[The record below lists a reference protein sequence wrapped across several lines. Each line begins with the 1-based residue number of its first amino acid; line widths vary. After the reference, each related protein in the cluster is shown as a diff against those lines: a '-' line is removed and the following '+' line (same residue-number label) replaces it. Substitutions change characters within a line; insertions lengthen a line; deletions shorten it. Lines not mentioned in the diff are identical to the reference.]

1 VRDLNEALE
10 ELYGFADFRGPQR
23 EIIARHLSGESA
35 LVLMATGDGK
45 SLCYQLPAFVGD
57 GLTIVVSPLIAL
69 MDDQVAALEA
79 RGLPATCIHSMLDKR
94 ARQARLDAVLRG
106 DVKLLYC
113 TPERFR
119 VGAGDENFLE
129 RIRGADVRRLAV
141 DEAHCLSQWGHD
153 FRPDYQRLGEVR
165 RALGDVPCL
174 ALTATATP
182 QVQED
187 IRATLDLQD
196 AQLFHTGIARDNLAL
211 SVHHALTDQD
221 KLDRLVQ
228 VLSRTGG
235 PAIVYCALIKD
246 LRMLET
252 ELQRRG
258 GLWPMV
264 YHGDLSAHE
273 RRTQQAKFQAR
284 DDALMLATNAFG
296 MGVDKADIRAIVH
309 WQLPRTLEA
318 YYQEVGRAGRDGEG
332 AYCELL
338 YREEDLVIQRNFT
351 EWANPTADFA
361 CDVVD
366 HMVALGDRLHAA
378 DVATL
383 RETFLTKNRHDG
395 RVDTVLRLL
404 RAAGCTTGEAGLDL
418 QLVRVPDAREVEA
431 WLPEDKRQSDLMGL
445 LKMVRYASEQECRK
459 RTIHAHFGFE
469 DDFADG
475 CGSCDVCL
483 DLGSWQD
490 QHMPTPAPIARGR
503 REEQVKGDDPTR
515 GVERGDWLDVQGVGL
530 CCVVRVHRHGDRV
543 RVDVERA
550 SDLKPRTVDLRRKR
564 WRRVER

>member
-1 VRDLNEALE
+1 MRDLNEALE

-23 EIIARHLSGESA
+23 EIIAHHLAGESA

-94 ARQARLDAVLRG
+94 ERQARLDAVLRG

-119 VGAGDENFLE
+119 VGDFLE
-129 RIRGADVRRLAV
+129 RIRGAGVRRLAV

-153 FRPDYQRLGEVR
+153 FRPDYQRLGDVR

-182 QVQED
+182 QVQDD
-187 IRATLDLQD
+187 IRATLGLQD
-196 AQLFHTGIARDNLAL
+196 ARLFHTGIARDNLAL

-221 KLDRLVQ
+221 KLDRLEQ
-228 VLSRTGG
+228 VLRRTGG

-252 ELQRRG
+252 ELQRRDF
-258 GLWPMV
+258 WPMV

-318 YYQEVGRAGRDGEG
+318 YYQEVGRAGRDAKGSF
-332 AYCELL
+332 CELL

-361 CDVVD
+361 CDVID
-366 HMVALGDRLHAA
+366 HMVSLGDRLHAA

-418 QLVRVPDAREVEA
+418 QLVRVPDTREVEA
-431 WLPEDKRQSDLMGL
+431 WLPEDKRQNDLMGL
-445 LKMVRYASEQECRK
+445 LKMVRYASEPECRK
-459 RTIHAHFGFE
+459 RTIHAHFGFD

-475 CGSCDVCL
+475 CGSCDVCV
-483 DLGSWQD
+483 DVAAWQE
-490 QHMPTPAPIARGR
+490 QQMPTSKPLTRGR
-503 REEQVKGDDPTR
+503 REEQVRDDDPTQ
-515 GVERGDWLDVQGVGL
+515 GLQRGDWLDVQGVGL

-550 SDLKPRTVDLRRKR
+550 SDLKPRSVDLRRKK

>member
-1 VRDLNEALE
+1 MRDLNEALE

-23 EIIARHLSGESA
+23 EIIAHHLSGESA

-94 ARQARLDAVLRG
+94 ERQARLDAVLRG

-119 VGAGDENFLE
+119 VGDFLE
-129 RIRGADVRRLAV
+129 RVRGAGVRRLAV

-182 QVQED
+182 QVQDD
-187 IRATLDLQD
+187 IRTTLGLQD
-196 AQLFHTGIARDNLAL
+196 ARLFHTGIARDNLAL

-221 KLDRLVQ
+221 KLDRLEQ
-228 VLSRTGG
+228 VLRRTGG

-252 ELQRRG
+252 ELQRRDF
-258 GLWPMV
+258 WPMV

-318 YYQEVGRAGRDGEG
+318 YYQEVGRAGRDAKGSF
-332 AYCELL
+332 CELL

-351 EWANPTADFA
+351 EWANPTRDFA
-361 CDVVD
+361 CDVID
-366 HMVALGDRLHAA
+366 HMVSLGDRLHAA

-431 WLPEDKRQSDLMGL
+431 WLPEDKRQNDLMGL
-445 LKMVRYASEQECRK
+445 LKMVRYASEPACRK
-459 RTIHAHFGFE
+459 RTIHAHFGFD
-469 DDFADG
+469 DDFAVAEAK
-475 CGSCDVCL
+475 SL
-483 DLGSWQD
+483 
-490 QHMPTPAPIARGR
+490 RGQ
-503 REEQVKGDDPTR
+503 E
-515 GVERGDWLDVQGVGL
+515 
-530 CCVVRVHRHGDRV
+530 
-543 RVDVERA
+543 
-550 SDLKPRTVDLRRKR
+550 
-564 WRRVER
+564 

>member
-1 VRDLNEALE
+1 MRDLNEALE

-23 EIIARHLSGESA
+23 EIIAHHLAGESA

-94 ARQARLDAVLRG
+94 ERQARLDAVLRG

-119 VGAGDENFLE
+119 VGDFLE
-129 RIRGADVRRLAV
+129 RIRGAGVRRLAV

-153 FRPDYQRLGEVR
+153 FRPDYQRLGDVR

-182 QVQED
+182 QVQDD
-187 IRATLDLQD
+187 IRATLGLQD
-196 AQLFHTGIARDNLAL
+196 ARLFHTGIARDNLAL

-221 KLDRLVQ
+221 KLDRLEQ
-228 VLSRTGG
+228 VLRRTGG

-252 ELQRRG
+252 ELQRRDF
-258 GLWPMV
+258 WPMV

-318 YYQEVGRAGRDGEG
+318 YYQEVGRAGRDAKGSF
-332 AYCELL
+332 CELL

-361 CDVVD
+361 CDVID
-366 HMVALGDRLHAA
+366 HMVSLGDRLHAA

-418 QLVRVPDAREVEA
+418 QLVRVPDTREVEA
-431 WLPEDKRQSDLMGL
+431 WLPEDKRQNDLMGL
-445 LKMVRYASEQECRK
+445 LKMVRYASEPECRK
-459 RTIHAHFGFE
+459 RTIHAHFGFD
-469 DDFADG
+469 DDFADD
-475 CGSCDVCL
+475 CGSCDVCV
-483 DLGSWQD
+483 DVQGWQE
-490 QHMPTPAPIARGR
+490 QQMPTSKPLTRGR
-503 REEQVKGDDPTR
+503 REEQVRDDDPTQ
-515 GVERGDWLDVQGVGL
+515 GLQRGDWLDVQGVGL

-550 SDLKPRTVDLRRKR
+550 SDLKPRSVDLRRKK